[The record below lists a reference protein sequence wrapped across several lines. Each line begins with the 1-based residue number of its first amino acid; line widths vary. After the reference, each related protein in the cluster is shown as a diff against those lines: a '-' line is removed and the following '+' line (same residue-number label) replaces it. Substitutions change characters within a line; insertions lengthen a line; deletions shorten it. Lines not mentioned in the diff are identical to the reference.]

1 VTEIM
6 VSRRD
11 GIVRAPDGTQHRVH
25 RGKTLADAAHPVVQA
40 YPDDW
45 QPMHVEL
52 AVEGSRIGMDA
63 EEREALIDEL
73 RDDLGHLEAEAVRL
87 AAGLAERGYPSP
99 AEADR
104 RPGWLVDLA
113 LAALDERAH
122 VPSPLAAPRAPR
134 AVKPRPVRAAPDGD

>member
-1 VTEIM
+1 MTEIM

-52 AVEGSRIGMDA
+52 AVEGARSHDQQVQDDNDIAELEDA
-63 EEREALIDEL
+63 AEGYRTEL
-73 RDDLGHLEAEAVRL
+73 VRL
-87 AAGLAERGYPSP
+87 TDGLMARGVKVPD
-99 AEADR
+99 EADR
-104 RPGWLVDLA
+104 GPGWLVDLT
-113 LAALDERAH
+113 LAQLDAIA
-122 VPSPLAAPRAPR
+122 PAPAPRTPR
-134 AVKPRPVRAAPDGD
+134 AAKTRPIPRPADVD